1 MIINEKMDFKGIVT
15 GHNEKFYQF
24 RSKQIP
30 ENLFTVPVPVIH
42 YCEFSDEMKDKD
54 GFLKNGTELH
64 LREVPLPNGAIH
76 FYPRHEF
83 YPPKKENIINNKRAS
98 ISSLKD
104 NIVPLKVNTPEVLGA
119 LRDEFC
125 EHSDRFDV
133 QVRKETMRILSEGN
147 LDESCNHLRRLLNKP
162 IFPQENG
169 QIEYKS
175 SFLNPRETDKNYQ
188 LRELVKI
195 LVGFANSD
203 THRGTLIV
211 GVTDN
216 QEVCGVEN
224 DFVQFGEQFNREKFT
239 AMFINLYKQLTSGQL
254 MMDTHLE
261 WNEIENHLICRISVD
276 YHGDVVLMNGTHLYV
291 RKESGNHL
299 LKGDDVLAFIRQK
312 VSPMNQNNV
321 N

>member
-1 MIINEKMDFKGIVT
+1 MIINEKINLKGIVT
-15 GHNEKFYQF
+15 GHNELFYQF
-24 RSKQIP
+24 RSKQMP
-30 ENLFTVPVPVIH
+30 ENVFTIPIKVIH
-42 YCEFSDEMKDKD
+42 YCEFPNEMKDEN
-54 GFLKNGTELH
+54 GFLKNGIEILLH
-64 LREVPLPNGAIH
+64 EKPVSNGRTYL
-76 FYPRHEF
+76 YPCHEI
-83 YPPKKENIINNKRAS
+83 YPPKKENLTNDKRVS
-98 ISSLKD
+98 ISNLKE
-104 NIVPLKVNTPEVLGA
+104 NVVPLKVNTPEVLEA

-125 EHSDRFDV
+125 EHGDRFSV
-133 QVRKETMRILSEGN
+133 QIRKKTMGVLSKGN
-147 LDESCNHLRRLLNKP
+147 LEESCNYLRSLLNKP

-188 LRELVKI
+188 LRELVKV

-203 THRGTLIV
+203 AHRGTLIV

-239 AMFINLYKQLTSGQL
+239 AMFMNLYKQLTSGQL

-261 WNEIENHLICRISVD
+261 WNEIANQLICRISVD
-276 YHGDVVLMNGTHLYV
+276 YHGDVILMNGTNLYV

-299 LKGDDVLAFIRQK
+299 LKGDDMLAFIRQRA
-312 VSPMNQNNV
+312 SPMNLNEV
-321 N
+321 

>member
-1 MIINEKMDFKGIVT
+1 MIINENFNFKGIVT
-15 GHNEKFYQF
+15 GHNELFYQF
-24 RSKQIP
+24 RSKQMP
-30 ENLFTVPVPVIH
+30 ENVFTIPIKVIH
-42 YCEFSDEMKDKD
+42 YCEFPNEMKDEN
-54 GFLKNGTELH
+54 GFLKNGVEILLH
-64 LREVPLPNGAIH
+64 EKPVSNGRTYL
-76 FYPRHEF
+76 YPCHEI
-83 YPPKKENIINNKRAS
+83 YPPKKENLTNDKRVS
-98 ISSLKD
+98 ISNLKE
-104 NIVPLKVNTPEVLGA
+104 NVVPLKVNTPEVLEA

-125 EHSDRFDV
+125 EHGDRFSM
-133 QVRKETMRILSEGN
+133 QIRKKTMGVLSKGN
-147 LDESCNHLRRLLNKP
+147 LDESCDYLRRLLNKS

-188 LRELVKI
+188 LRELVKV

-239 AMFINLYKQLTSGQL
+239 AMFMNLYKQLTSGQL

-276 YHGDVVLMNGTHLYV
+276 YHGDVVLMNGTNLYV

-299 LKGDDVLAFIRQK
+299 LKGVDMLAFIRQRE
-312 VSPMNQNNV
+312 SPMNLNEV
-321 N
+321 